1 LFIETIADFLKNILI
16 NFVVWVVLH
25 KIKRLQFVSD
35 LKVLKEFQ

>member
-1 LFIETIADFLKNILI
+1 LFIETIADFLKNLPI
-16 NFVVWVVLH
+16 NFVVWVVLP